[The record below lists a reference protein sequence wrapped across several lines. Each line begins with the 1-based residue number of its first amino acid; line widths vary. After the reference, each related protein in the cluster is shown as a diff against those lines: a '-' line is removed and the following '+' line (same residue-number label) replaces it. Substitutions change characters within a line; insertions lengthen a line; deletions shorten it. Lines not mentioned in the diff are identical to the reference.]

1 MNTPKKTK
9 HPSKEK
15 KGSAASPSSQR
26 MPSKGDLLH
35 TLLDNMPDSI
45 YFKDL
50 KSRFIRVNKYWA
62 QRAGLKDPKDAIGRT
77 DFDCFTPEHAR
88 QAFNDEQE
96 IISSGK
102 PMVGIEEKETW
113 PDKPDTWVSTTKM
126 PLWDKDGNIIGTFGI
141 SRDITEIKKYRDALQ
156 KAKDELEERVKERT
170 SELSKQIEERL
181 AYERTFLAVLMDNIP
196 DTNIYFKDTNSRFT
210 HMNKSQAEIMG
221 LSDPA
226 VAIGKTDFD
235 FFDHAQEFFDDEKRI
250 MQTGEMLIGKLEKV
264 IRRDGSFQWYSS
276 TKMPIWDKQGKVIGL
291 FGISRDFTK
300 LKEYEDALQKA
311 KDELE
316 ERVKERTAELSEAK
330 FKLEQNLEQLKFL
343 NVTAYELAQI
353 IDINE
358 MFDAIGK
365 AFSAR
370 FPFAQISICQKTK
383 NGFSCVFAAGLLD
396 SPECRALSETALKPF
411 LQKELSTQLFTENW
425 SREDHLKLAW
435 PEALR
440 EDPCWIALPLQADN
454 KMTLAIVQLFVPS
467 HGETVFRQEQTL
479 LSTLAAHAATCLSN
493 ALHYKELEVKAR
505 LEGELEAARNIQQS
519 LMPHDRPSIPRI
531 SLAGAYQPAYEVGG
545 DYLDYFKCGDG
556 SWAVIVADVCGK
568 GVPAAML
575 MTVLRSIAR
584 VECRS
589 NFTAKKLLTA
599 VNESIC
605 RNINERSFITAL
617 CLAIKADG
625 SSMTY
630 ARAGHA
636 KLLRRD
642 AAQESIVAIESKG
655 LALGIVPDTEEFAS
669 HLEEIALP
677 LIAGE
682 SFLAYTDG
690 ITEAN
695 NTQKQ
700 FYGLS
705 RLVSMFKN
713 LGGATADHLVK
724 EILDDVQTFTHGKPP
739 HDDITMFA
747 MKVTG

>member
-1 MNTPKKTK
+1 MGGKKIPKTGNTGKKNVPRP
-9 HPSKEK
+9 PSDSE
-15 KGSAASPSSQR
+15 
-26 MPSKGDLLH
+26 LLH

-62 QRAGLKDPKDAIGRT
+62 HKAGIKESVIGKT
-77 DFDCFTPEHAR
+77 DFDIFTLEHAR
-88 QAFNDEQE
+88 QAFNDEMG
-96 IISSGK
+96 IIRTGK
-102 PMVGIEEKETW
+102 PIMGIEEKETW
-113 PDKPDTWVSTTKM
+113 PDRPDTWVSTTKM
-126 PLWDKDGNIIGTFGI
+126 PFRNKHGKTIGTFGL
-141 SRDITEIKKYRDALQ
+141 SRDITEVKRYR
-156 KAKDELEERVKERT
+156 
-170 SELSKQIEERL
+170 
-181 AYERTFLAVLMDNIP
+181 
-196 DTNIYFKDTNSRFT
+196 
-210 HMNKSQAEIMG
+210 
-221 LSDPA
+221 
-226 VAIGKTDFD
+226 
-235 FFDHAQEFFDDEKRI
+235 
-250 MQTGEMLIGKLEKV
+250 
-264 IRRDGSFQWYSS
+264 
-276 TKMPIWDKQGKVIGL
+276 
-291 FGISRDFTK
+291 
-300 LKEYEDALQKA
+300 DALQKA